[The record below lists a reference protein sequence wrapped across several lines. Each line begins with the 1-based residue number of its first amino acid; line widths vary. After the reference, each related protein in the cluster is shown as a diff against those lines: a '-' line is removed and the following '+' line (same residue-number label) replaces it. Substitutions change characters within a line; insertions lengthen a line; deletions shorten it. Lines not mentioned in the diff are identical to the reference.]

1 MLLLSIS
8 RDDAM
13 KLYHCAKTRSSRVLW
28 LLEELGLEYQLEAMP
43 FDPKALK
50 APDYLEISPL
60 GKVPVLVDDAVT
72 MMESVAIMQYLLNR
86 YGEGRLEPDHD
97 GPHYG
102 EFLQWMHFGEAT
114 LMGPISQVLQH
125 ALFLPEDQRQPEVAE
140 QGRRTFTAYAGVLNQ
155 TLANQNYLID
165 DEFTA
170 ADIVVGYGLFVAD
183 MANMLPARSNQLT
196 AYYDR
201 LKARP
206 AFQSATA

>member
-1 MLLLSIS
+1 
-8 RDDAM
+8 M

-28 LLEELGLEYQLEAMP
+28 LLEELGLSYDLESMP

-72 MMESVAIMQYLLNR
+72 MMESVAIVQYLLNR

-114 LMGPISQVLQH
+114 LMGPISQVLQNT
-125 ALFLPEDQRQPEVAE
+125 LFLPEDQRDPNVAD
-140 QGRRTFTAYAGVLNQ
+140 QGKRTFEAYAGVLERSLSGQ
-155 TLANQNYLID
+155 DYLID
-165 DEFTA
+165 DQFTA
-170 ADIVVGYGLFVAD
+170 ADVVVGYSLFVAD
-183 MANMLPARSNQLT
+183 MAKILPAKTKRLA
-196 AYYDR
+196 AYYER
-201 LKARP
+201 LRERP
-206 AFQSATA
+206 AFQKATA

>member
-1 MLLLSIS
+1 
-8 RDDAM
+8 
-13 KLYHCAKTRSSRVLW
+13 
-28 LLEELGLEYQLEAMP
+28 
-43 FDPKALK
+43 
-50 APDYLEISPL
+50 
-60 GKVPVLVDDAVT
+60 

-140 QGRRTFTAYAGVLNQ
+140 QGRRTFAAYAGVLNQ
-155 TLANQNYLID
+155 TLAKQNYLID

-170 ADIVVGYGLFVAD
+170 ADIVVGYSLFVAD

>member
-1 MLLLSIS
+1 
-8 RDDAM
+8 M

-28 LLEELGLEYQLEAMP
+28 LLEELGLKYDLELMP

-60 GKVPVLVDDAVT
+60 GKVPVLVDDSVT
-72 MMESVAIMQYLLNR
+72 MMESVAIVQYLLNR

-114 LMGPISQVLQH
+114 LMGPISQVLQNT
-125 ALFLPEDQRQPEVAE
+125 LFLPEDQRDRDVAD
-140 QGRRTFTAYAGVLNQ
+140 QGKRTFEAYAGVLERSLSGQ
-155 TLANQNYLID
+155 DYLID

-170 ADIVVGYGLFVAD
+170 ADVVVGYSLFVAD
-183 MANMLPARSNQLT
+183 MAKILPAKTKRLA

-201 LKARP
+201 LRERP
-206 AFQSATA
+206 AFQKATA